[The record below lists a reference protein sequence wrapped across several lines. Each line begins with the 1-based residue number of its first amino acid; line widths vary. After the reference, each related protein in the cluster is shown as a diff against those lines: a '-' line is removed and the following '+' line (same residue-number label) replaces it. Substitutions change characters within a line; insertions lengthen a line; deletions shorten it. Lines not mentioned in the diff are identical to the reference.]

1 MNTYSHNKAKP
12 ISKRSQND
20 LQIIKFMF
28 NSEAM
33 QCQREIVRFMFANMN
48 KESQINKT
56 LFSRR

>member
-1 MNTYSHNKAKP
+1 MNTYSHNKAKS

-20 LQIIKFMF
+20 LQIIRFMF

-33 QCQREIVRFMFANMN
+33 QHQREIVRLMFSNMS
-48 KESQINKT
+48 KESQIFKT